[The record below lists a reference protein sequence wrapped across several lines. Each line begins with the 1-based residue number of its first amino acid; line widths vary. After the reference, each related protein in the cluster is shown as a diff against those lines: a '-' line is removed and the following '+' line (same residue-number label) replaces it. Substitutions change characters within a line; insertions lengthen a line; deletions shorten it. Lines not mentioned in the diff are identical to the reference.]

1 MTNINS
7 VFGFRPVKQVGA
19 GYNAGAS
26 NEYVIANNET
36 NAIFQGDP
44 VVLNANGSISR
55 GNTKGAEL
63 IGIFNGCFYDDPT
76 TKKPTFSNFYPG
88 GIAADSMKAFVFD
101 DPDALFEV
109 KVSDTNGGQ
118 AQVGTNA
125 NIATYAAG
133 STNSGVS
140 GVSLD
145 GASFA
150 TAAGANF
157 RVVSLST
164 DPDND
169 DYTAANASI
178 IVKINLHSLTDTTGV

>member
-1 MTNINS
+1 MANINS
-7 VFGFRPVKQVGA
+7 VFGFRPVKQQGA
-19 GYNAGAS
+19 GYNSTGS
-26 NEYVIANNET
+26 NEYTIANNET

-44 VVLNANGSISR
+44 VVLNANGSVSR
-55 GNTKGAEL
+55 GSSAGAEL

-88 GIAADSMKAFVFD
+88 GVAADGMKAFVFD
-101 DPDALFEV
+101 DPNALFEV
-109 KVSDTNGGQ
+109 KVDDTNGGI
-118 AQVGTNA
+118 AQVGSNA

-133 STNSGVS
+133 STNNGVS

-145 GASFA
+145 GSSFA
-150 TAAGANF
+150 TSNAANF

-164 DPDND
+164 DVDNS

-178 IVKINLHSLTDTTGV
+178 IVKINKHSLTDTTGV

>member
-88 GIAADSMKAFVFD
+88 GVAADSMKAFVFD